1 MLQITF
7 RHMDACDSLRHVAE
21 EKLERVRAHHEGA
34 AHGHLVVD
42 QEHHASSRKHVAFT
56 VHLELTVGRAHTRVE
71 ARASHEIAACAVR
84 EVFESAEKQL
94 ASQHHRRS
102 A

>member
-21 EKLERVRAHHEGA
+21 EKVERIRAHHEGA
-34 AHGHLVVD
+34 ARGHLVVD
-42 QEHHASSRKHVAFT
+42 QEHRASSPKHSVFT
-56 VHLELTVGRAHTRVE
+56 AHLELTVGRGHTRVE
-71 ARASHEIAACAVR
+71 ARSNHEIAACAVR
-84 EVFESAEKQL
+84 EVFESAERQL
-94 ASQHHRRS
+94 AAQHQRRS